1 MPDFLV
7 YVGDSSD
14 PMDQSVRIVEAADMD
29 EVKLLYPCAV
39 AIGIV
44 EDRQIE
50 SGLNVPALKRG
61 FIRIM

>member
-29 EVKLLYPCAV
+29 EVKALYPCAV

-44 EDRQIE
+44 EDRQIDN
-50 SGLNVPALKRG
+50 GLNVPALKRG
-61 FIRIM
+61 FVRIM